1 MYRTLHT
8 CSIGREV
15 GAGGTDSAVHH
26 IFKPESV
33 GSLCCDDAG
42 SFHRILE
49 RSVAENPAME
59 GQSEHVSR
67 TQHFAFERQPDIT
80 GQAVVFTCLVLI
92 ADYYFELGGFLI
104 QGIQRADHVAK
115 EVGWPL

>member
-1 MYRTLHT
+1 MYRTPHT

-15 GAGGTDSAVHH
+15 GAGGTDSAGQH

-33 GSLCCDDAG
+33 GCLRCDDAG

-49 RSVAENPAME
+49 RSVAEDPAME

-80 GQAVVFTCLVLI
+80 GQAVVFPCRVLI
-92 ADYYFELGGFLI
+92 ADHDVELGGFLI